1 MPAEKL
7 EKCPWCGEY
16 PIERPAILACINMK
30 CPVQPCVQADNRPK
44 EVYAMWH
51 VLCVHMGDRSKR
63 KEKEA

>member
-1 MPAEKL
+1 MPAKKL

-16 PIERPAILACINMK
+16 PVERTGIIACVNMR
-30 CPVQPCVQADNRPK
+30 CPVQPCVQSDNCPK

-51 VLCVHMGDRSKR
+51 DLCVRMGDRSKR